1 MAKGRFIPK
10 HPEKYMGN
18 PANIIFRS
26 SWELNLFKFLD
37 NSSSVIR
44 WASEELKIPYLHP
57 IKQRMAF
64 YFPDALVIYKDK
76 NGTVRKE
83 IIEIKPLKETVLTNK
98 SSTYD
103 RINIAINEAKWKAAI
118 AFAQQHG
125 LEFRVLTEASIF
137 KNAAPAKPSKSGK
150 VTKENVSVPN
160 KGESK

>member
-1 MAKGRFIPK
+1 
-10 HPEKYMGN
+10 
-18 PANIIFRS
+18 
-26 SWELNLFKFLD
+26 
-37 NSSSVIR
+37 
-44 WASEELKIPYLHP
+44 
-57 IKQRMAF
+57 MAF

-76 NGTVRKE
+76 TGAVRKE